1 MIHLGQLLHEDQIL
15 SLTCPKYETVLLVQV
30 AQLQPEGD
38 ERSRDSLDVS
48 GRIGPDTEMVLN
60 ERRLIPFNHEFRFDD
75 EESVDLR
82 DSDCDDQL

>member
-1 MIHLGQLLHEDQIL
+1 MHEDQIL

-30 AQLQPEGD
+30 AKLQPEGD